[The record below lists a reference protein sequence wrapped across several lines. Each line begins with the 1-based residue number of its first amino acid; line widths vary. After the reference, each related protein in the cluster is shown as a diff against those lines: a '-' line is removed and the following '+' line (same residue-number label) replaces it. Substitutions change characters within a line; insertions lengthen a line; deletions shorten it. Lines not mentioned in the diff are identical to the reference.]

1 MWIATQDGYFS
12 AVQHRDK
19 PDTHMVRAR
28 DSKDLQH
35 IRDWGYDTGR
45 IIAMTNADYPYR
57 IIIKKDEWARYL
69 VNATTAIDYVNF
81 KSRIHEVDRPRGD
94 IYLKVWRELLHI
106 EDVDWDRELVAVVAA
121 VEDAR

>member
-1 MWIATQDGYFS
+1 
-12 AVQHRDK
+12 
-19 PDTHMVRAR
+19 MVRAR

-106 EDVDWDRELVAVVAA
+106 EDDDWDRELVAVVAA
-121 VEDAR
+121 DEDAR